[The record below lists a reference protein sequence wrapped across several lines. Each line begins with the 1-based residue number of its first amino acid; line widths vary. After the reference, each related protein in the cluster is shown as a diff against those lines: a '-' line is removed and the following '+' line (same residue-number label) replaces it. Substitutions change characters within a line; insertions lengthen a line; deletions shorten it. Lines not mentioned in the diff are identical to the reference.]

1 MTAQEER
8 AKRRKENVK
17 IINNRCLTFLHK
29 FVYLKHMINTYA
41 QFIKAARKERGLS
54 QSFMAEKIGISRPSY
69 VAIEK
74 GARDLT
80 LGEFEKLSGIL
91 NISFEEL
98 ENRES
103 PNYEKYKQMILAFL
117 RKGGVIPKTKLAK
130 LLYFADFSWFYYHLQ
145 SMSGMQYRKIQ
156 YGPVSDAYFRII
168 DEMFDRG
175 EINITQTKDGA
186 MLISQTRSGAK
197 VDLSKINKEEEGLI
211 KDIEKK
217 WKGKK
222 TNEIVDFA
230 HKQFPYLFAKD
241 NEIVSYGLFT
251 QENPDE
257 IY

>member
-1 MTAQEER
+1 MINKY
-8 AKRRKENVK
+8 AKFIKDIRKEK
-17 IINNRCLTFLHK
+17 
-29 FVYLKHMINTYA
+29 
-41 QFIKAARKERGLS
+41 GLS

-91 NISFEEL
+91 NVSLEEL
-98 ENRES
+98 ENQEM

-130 LLYFADFSWFYYHLQ
+130 LLYFADFAWFYYHLQ

-156 YGPVSDAYFRII
+156 YGPVSDTYFRII
-168 DEMFDRG
+168 DEMFDKG

-197 VDLSKINKEEEGLI
+197 VDLSKINKKEEELI
-211 KDIEKK
+211 GNIEKK
-217 WKGKK
+217 WKSKK
-222 TNEIVDFA
+222 TNEIVDFT
-230 HKQFPYLFAKD
+230 HKQLPYLYAED
-241 NEIVSYGLFT
+241 DEVVSYGLFT
-251 QENPDE
+251 QEDPDE